1 MRKKDLYLPV
11 WICALGIVFILGGL
25 VFLYSSLKK
34 LYLLIGAVLCLG
46 LGIAAILCW
55 KNQWIEVI
63 DDHSF
68 VYSTMF
74 GKQTKYH
81 TSQIV
86 ELKQNPDS
94 MTLVLDN
101 GKVHIESCA
110 IMSERLIEMITKRI
124 DQK

>member
-1 MRKKDLYLPV
+1 MNKKDLYLPI
-11 WICALGIVFILGGL
+11 WICALGIVLILGAL
-25 VFLYSSLKK
+25 VFLYFGLKNS
-34 LYLLIGAVLCLG
+34 YLFVGTALCLG

-63 DDHSF
+63 DEHTF

-86 ELKQNPDS
+86 DLKQNPDS

-110 IMSERLIEMITKRI
+110 IVSDRLIEMITKSI
-124 DQK
+124 NQN

>member
-1 MRKKDLYLPV
+1 MKKRDLYLPF
-11 WICALGIVFILGGL
+11 WICVLGIVLILGAL
-25 VFLYSSLKK
+25 VFLCFSAKNPP
-34 LYLLIGAVLCLG
+34 LLVGTVLCLG

-63 DDHSF
+63 NEQTF

-86 ELKQNPDS
+86 ELKQNADS
-94 MTLVLDN
+94 MTLVLDS

-110 IMSERLIEMITKRI
+110 IVSDRLVEMISKHTS
-124 DQK
+124 QK

>member
-11 WICALGIVFILGGL
+11 WICVLGIVFILGGL

-34 LYLLIGAVLCLG
+34 PYLLIGAVLCLG

-63 DDHSF
+63 DEHTF

-81 TSQIV
+81 TSQIID
-86 ELKQNPDS
+86 LKQNPDS
-94 MTLVLDN
+94 MTLVLDS

-110 IMSERLIEMITKRI
+110 IVSDRLIEMITKSI
-124 DQK
+124 NQN

>member
-1 MRKKDLYLPV
+1 MKKKDLYLPV
-11 WICALGIVFILGGL
+11 WILALGIVLILGAL
-25 VFLYSSLKK
+25 VFLYFSLKD
-34 LYLLIGAVLCLG
+34 LYLLIGTVICLG

-55 KNQWIEVI
+55 KNQWIQVI

-74 GKQTKYH
+74 GKQTQYH

-86 ELKQNPDS
+86 DLKQNPDS
-94 MTLVLDN
+94 MTLVLDS

-110 IMSERLIEMITKRI
+110 IMSERLIEMITKHI
-124 DQK
+124 NQE

>member
-1 MRKKDLYLPV
+1 MKKKDLYLPI
-11 WICALGIVFILGGL
+11 WIFAFGIVLVLGAL
-25 VFLYSSLKK
+25 VFLYSSLKNP
-34 LYLLIGAVLCLG
+34 YLLIGAVLCLG

-86 ELKQNPDS
+86 DLKQNADS
-94 MTLVLDN
+94 MTLVLDS

-110 IMSERLIEMITKRI
+110 IMSERLIEMITKHS